1 MKIKQKTKNWI
12 VLITALLLFFSFYL
26 FLALRLG
33 KNVKGNVSQGTISM
47 TSSFLE
53 RETRSIDEKVSSVID
68 YFSSNSLEDFPIF
81 DFVEIEEN
89 KYIVDKM
96 RKIVYLYIPSNTIF
110 NDVDIDI
117 KSGLIEI
124 DNLNTK
130 EFEIDNM
137 SASIKIN
144 NLNVSSNFDID
155 NTSGTIDIENSNINN
170 IDTNIKSGI
179 ININSLLTGNNH
191 IELKSGT
198 VNLNLKGDDY
208 RFKTTKIS
216 GIISINEEMENVNSN
231 GNTFIDIEVISGTVN
246 VLTKW

>member
-1 MKIKQKTKNWI
+1 MNKYLIIPIAIIIIVFIGVITSLFKKEDVNNMIDMKFDNISEIDIDTKSITINIQNSDEFRVKTDCDCISIKNEN
-12 VLITALLLFFSFYL
+12 
-26 FLALRLG
+26 G
-33 KNVKGNVSQGTISM
+33 K
-47 TSSFLE
+47 L
-53 RETRSIDEKVSSVID
+53 
-68 YFSSNSLEDFPIF
+68 
-81 DFVEIEEN
+81 EIEEN

-96 RKIVYLYIPSNTIF
+96 RKIVYLYIPNNTIF

-137 SASIKIN
+137 SGSIKIN
-144 NLNVSSNFDID
+144 NLNISDNFDID
-155 NTSGTIDIENSNINN
+155 NASGTIDIENSNINN
-170 IDTNIKSGI
+170 IDADIKSGVV
-179 ININSLLTGNNH
+179 NINSLLTGNNH

>member
-1 MKIKQKTKNWI
+1 MNKYLIIPITIIIIVFIGVITSLFKKDDVNNMIDMKFDNISELDIDTKSITIKIQNSAEFRVKT
-12 VLITALLLFFSFYL
+12 
-26 FLALRLG
+26 
-33 KNVKGNVSQGTISM
+33 
-47 TSSFLE
+47 
-53 RETRSIDEKVSSVID
+53 DCDCSSVK
-68 YFSSNSLEDFPIF
+68 NENGKL
-81 DFVEIEEN
+81 EIEEN

-130 EFEIDNM
+130 EAEIDNM
-137 SASIKIN
+137 SGSIKIN
-144 NLNVSSNFDID
+144 NLNISNNFDID
-155 NTSGTIDIENSNINN
+155 NVSGTIDIENSNINN
-170 IDTNIKSGI
+170 IDADMKSGV

-191 IELKSGT
+191 IELKSGV

-208 RFKTTKIS
+208 RFKSTKIS
-216 GIISINEEMENVNSN
+216 GIININEERENVNNN

>member
-1 MKIKQKTKNWI
+1 MNKYLIIPIAIIIIVFIGVITSLFKKEDVNNMIDMKFDNISELDIDTKSITINIQNSDEFRVKTDCNCISIKNEN
-12 VLITALLLFFSFYL
+12 
-26 FLALRLG
+26 G
-33 KNVKGNVSQGTISM
+33 K
-47 TSSFLE
+47 L
-53 RETRSIDEKVSSVID
+53 
-68 YFSSNSLEDFPIF
+68 
-81 DFVEIEEN
+81 EIEEN

-137 SASIKIN
+137 SGSIKIN
-144 NLNVSSNFDID
+144 NLNISDNFDID
-155 NTSGTIDIENSNINN
+155 NASGTIDIENSNINN
-170 IDTNIKSGI
+170 IDADIKSGVV
-179 ININSLLTGNNH
+179 NINSLLTGNNH

>member
-1 MKIKQKTKNWI
+1 MNKYLIIPITIIIIVFIGVITSLFKKDDVNNMIDMKFDNINELDIDTKSITIKIQNSDEFRVETDCDCISVKNEH
-12 VLITALLLFFSFYL
+12 
-26 FLALRLG
+26 G
-33 KNVKGNVSQGTISM
+33 K
-47 TSSFLE
+47 L
-53 RETRSIDEKVSSVID
+53 
-68 YFSSNSLEDFPIF
+68 
-81 DFVEIEEN
+81 EIEEN

-96 RKIVYLYIPSNTIF
+96 RKIVYLYIPNNTIF

-137 SASIKIN
+137 SGSIKIN
-144 NLNVSSNFDID
+144 NLDVSNNFDID
-155 NTSGTIDIENSNINN
+155 NASGTIDIENSNINN
-170 IDTNIKSGI
+170 IDADIKSGVV
-179 ININSLLTGNNH
+179 NINSLFTGNNH
-191 IELKSGT
+191 IELKSGI
-198 VNLNLKGDDY
+198 VNLKLKGDDY

-216 GIISINEEMENVNSN
+216 GIININEERDNVNNN

>member
-1 MKIKQKTKNWI
+1 MLVI
-12 VLITALLLFFSFYL
+12 
-26 FLALRLG
+26 
-33 KNVKGNVSQGTISM
+33 
-47 TSSFLE
+47 
-53 RETRSIDEKVSSVID
+53 EKD
-68 YFSSNSLEDFPIF
+68 
-81 DFVEIEEN
+81 
-89 KYIVDKM
+89 KDKM

-144 NLNVSSNFDID
+144 NLNVSSNFDMD

-208 RFKTTKIS
+208 RFKTTRIS
-216 GIISINEEMENVNSN
+216 GIISINEERENVNSN

>member
-1 MKIKQKTKNWI
+1 
-12 VLITALLLFFSFYL
+12 
-26 FLALRLG
+26 
-33 KNVKGNVSQGTISM
+33 
-47 TSSFLE
+47 
-53 RETRSIDEKVSSVID
+53 
-68 YFSSNSLEDFPIF
+68 
-81 DFVEIEEN
+81 
-89 KYIVDKM
+89 
-96 RKIVYLYIPSNTIF
+96 
-110 NDVDIDI
+110 
-117 KSGLIEI
+117 
-124 DNLNTK
+124 
-130 EFEIDNM
+130 M

-144 NLNVSSNFDID
+144 NLNVSSNFDMD

-179 ININSLLTGNNH
+179 ININGLLTGNNH

-216 GIISINEEMENVNSN
+216 GIISINEERENVNSN

>member
-1 MKIKQKTKNWI
+1 MNKYLIIPITIIIIVFIGVITSLFKKENVNNMINMKFDNISELDIDTKSITINIQNSDEFRVKTDCNCISIKNEN
-12 VLITALLLFFSFYL
+12 
-26 FLALRLG
+26 G
-33 KNVKGNVSQGTISM
+33 K
-47 TSSFLE
+47 L
-53 RETRSIDEKVSSVID
+53 
-68 YFSSNSLEDFPIF
+68 
-81 DFVEIEEN
+81 EIEEN

-117 KSGLIEI
+117 KSGLI
-124 DNLNTK
+124 
-130 EFEIDNM
+130 EIDNM

-208 RFKTTKIS
+208 RFKTTRIS
-216 GIISINEEMENVNSN
+216 GIISINEERENVNSN

>member
-1 MKIKQKTKNWI
+1 MNKYLIIPITIIIIVFIGVIASLFKKDDVNNMIDMKFNNINELDIDTKSITIKIQNSDEFRVETDCDCINIKNEN
-12 VLITALLLFFSFYL
+12 
-26 FLALRLG
+26 G
-33 KNVKGNVSQGTISM
+33 K
-47 TSSFLE
+47 L
-53 RETRSIDEKVSSVID
+53 
-68 YFSSNSLEDFPIF
+68 
-81 DFVEIEEN
+81 EIEEN
-89 KYIVDKM
+89 KYIIDKM

-137 SASIKIN
+137 SGSIKIN
-144 NLNVSSNFDID
+144 NLNISNNFDID
-155 NTSGTIDIENSNINN
+155 NASGTIDIENSNINN
-170 IDTNIKSGI
+170 IDADIKSGV

-191 IELKSGT
+191 IELKSGI
-198 VNLNLKGDDY
+198 VNLNLKGNDY

-216 GIISINEEMENVNSN
+216 GIININEERDNVNNN

>member
-1 MKIKQKTKNWI
+1 MNKYLII
-12 VLITALLLFFSFYL
+12 LITIIIIVFIGVITSLFKKEDVNNMIDMKFDNISELDIDTKSITINIQNSDEF
-26 FLALRLG
+26 RVKTDCDCINIKNENG
-33 KNVKGNVSQGTISM
+33 K
-47 TSSFLE
+47 L
-53 RETRSIDEKVSSVID
+53 
-68 YFSSNSLEDFPIF
+68 
-81 DFVEIEEN
+81 EIEEN

-144 NLNVSSNFDID
+144 NLNVSSNFDMD
-155 NTSGTIDIENSNINN
+155 NTSGTIDIENSNI
-170 IDTNIKSGI
+170 KSGI
-179 ININSLLTGNNH
+179 ININGLLTGNNH

-208 RFKTTKIS
+208 RFKTTRIS
-216 GIISINEEMENVNSN
+216 GIISINEERENVNSN

>member
-1 MKIKQKTKNWI
+1 MNKYLIISITIIIIVFIGVITSLFKKEDVNNMIDMKFDNISELDIDTKSITINIQNSNEFRVKTDCDCINIKNEN
-12 VLITALLLFFSFYL
+12 
-26 FLALRLG
+26 G
-33 KNVKGNVSQGTISM
+33 K
-47 TSSFLE
+47 L
-53 RETRSIDEKVSSVID
+53 
-68 YFSSNSLEDFPIF
+68 
-81 DFVEIEEN
+81 EIEEN

-144 NLNVSSNFDID
+144 NLNVSSNFDMD

-179 ININSLLTGNNH
+179 ININGLLTGNNH

-216 GIISINEEMENVNSN
+216 GIISINEERENVNSN

>member
-1 MKIKQKTKNWI
+1 MNKYLIIPITIIIIVFIGVITSLFKKDNANNMIDMKFDNISELDIDTKSITINIQNSDEFRVKTDCDYISIKNEN
-12 VLITALLLFFSFYL
+12 
-26 FLALRLG
+26 G
-33 KNVKGNVSQGTISM
+33 K
-47 TSSFLE
+47 L
-53 RETRSIDEKVSSVID
+53 
-68 YFSSNSLEDFPIF
+68 
-81 DFVEIEEN
+81 EIEEN

-144 NLNVSSNFDID
+144 NLNVSSNFDMD

-179 ININSLLTGNNH
+179 ININGLLTGNNH

-216 GIISINEEMENVNSN
+216 GIISINEERENVNSN